1 MDVLMPGHVIPVVI
15 DGVEV
20 REVAVAD
27 VLP

>member
-20 REVAVAD
+20 GPIAVVN